1 MTQVVSQQK
10 LKSAA
15 AGAKPQTALYR
26 GPSHPPPPIIIPVSA
41 LDISFA
47 VKSLSSLSPKM
58 ESFLLGM

>member
-26 GPSHPPPPIIIPVSA
+26 GPSHPPPQSLFLYLLLISA
-41 LDISFA
+41 LQ
-47 VKSLSSLSPKM
+47 
-58 ESFLLGM
+58 